1 MLFLVM
7 FIVIE
12 DLVVYQKALSLAKA
26 IYAIVEKWEYFYQQ
40 TLGTQLVRAANSI
53 SANISEGYGRYYFK
67 DRKTF
72 LYYARGSLYETK
84 THLAI
89 AKDRCLFSEDKGT
102 ELFEMAEE
110 LLKILNAYIKATGP
124 KQ

>member
-53 SANISEGYGRYYFK
+53 SANISEG
-67 DRKTF
+67 
-72 LYYARGSLYETK
+72 
-84 THLAI
+84 
-89 AKDRCLFSEDKGT
+89 
-102 ELFEMAEE
+102 
-110 LLKILNAYIKATGP
+110 
-124 KQ
+124 